1 MKTDLKKLFATIMII
16 IMIITISLSVTAADD
31 NYSVGMSL
39 TSNSKLKAGDTVTV
53 NINLTSVNA
62 GAGIDV
68 ISAELNFDK
77 NVFETPSASSFSSST
92 AWTPSYA
99 PSTNMMTFVKNDKV
113 KAAETVATISLKVKA
128 NISAKSTTVTIKDII
143 ASGGS
148 VATGGTGD
156 ITVSTTSVTINA
168 DTTSTGTTDT
178 SKPNT
183 SATKTNTVK
192 DKTTTKTST
201 LPKTGIGQLG
211 IIVIIVLAGVGIFSY
226 ALYKK
231 TDKYVK

>member
-1 MKTDLKKLFATIMII
+1 MNTNLKKIFATIMIMVMLI
-16 IMIITISLSVTAADD
+16 AMSVSVIAAEG

-39 TSNSKLKAGDTVTV
+39 TSNSKLKAGDTVTI

-62 GAGIDV
+62 GAGVDV
-68 ISAELNFDK
+68 ISGELNFDK
-77 NVFETPSASSFSSST
+77 NIFEVPASSNFSSST
-92 AWTPSYA
+92 AWTPTYA
-99 PSTNMMTFVKNDKV
+99 ASTNMMTLVKSEKV
-113 KAAETVATISLKVKA
+113 KAGETVATISLKVKA
-128 NISAKSTTVTIKDII
+128 NISATSTTVTLKDII

-156 ITVSTTSVTINA
+156 ITVNSTSVTINA
-168 DTTSTGTTDT
+168 DSAAASTTNPST
-178 SKPNT
+178 PNT
-183 SATKTNTVK
+183 SATKNNNVK
-192 DKTTTKTST
+192 DKTTTKTAT
-201 LPKTGIGQLG
+201 LPKTGVGQLG